1 MNPMVSKFVQ
11 QGFMTEEQGQYIED
25 AIMKKESIVVSGHR
39 SAGIR
44 PLMATLMAVAKK
56 EFSNVQVKSF
66 EDLEKEAEFFLVP
79 GIDGIDF
86 EKLIGDTIAVPNT
99 AFISLKEPEHP
110 VSLMKVMKSNFK
122 EGKGI
127 NKKIH
132 TLECT
137 KIDGV
142 PILEKIT
149 EMHINE
155 SGKVVKTDL

>member
-1 MNPMVSKFVQ
+1 MISKFVQ
-11 QGFMTEEQGQYIED
+11 QKFMTEEQGQYIED
-25 AIMKKESIVVSGHR
+25 AIMRKESIVVSGHR

-66 EDLEKEAEFFLVP
+66 DDLKKEAEFYLVP

-86 EKLIGDTIAVPNT
+86 EKLIGDAIAVPNT

-110 VSLMKVMKSNFK
+110 VSLMKVMKANFK
-122 EGKGI
+122 NGKGI

-149 EMHINE
+149 EMHVNE
-155 SGKVVKTDL
+155 NGKVVKTDL

>member
-1 MNPMVSKFVQ
+1 MISKFVQ
-11 QGFMTEEQGQYIED
+11 QKFMTEEQGQYIED
-25 AIMKKESIVVSGHR
+25 AIMRKESIVVSGHR

-86 EKLIGDTIAVPNT
+86 EKLIGDAIAVPNT

-110 VSLMKVMKSNFK
+110 VSLMKVMKANF
-122 EGKGI
+122 
-127 NKKIH
+127 
-132 TLECT
+132 
-137 KIDGV
+137 
-142 PILEKIT
+142 
-149 EMHINE
+149 
-155 SGKVVKTDL
+155 